1 MLNISV
7 SIWDANFMSK
17 LQLNVSKIKCLFLII
32 VLFNLF
38 AIKVF

>member
-7 SIWDANFMSK
+7 GIWNANFISK
-17 LQLNVSKIKCLFLII
+17 LQLNVSEMKCLFLII

-38 AIKVF
+38 VIKVF